1 MKARKIDLRDYV
13 PPGVEGPVEKIKV
26 RQTLANL
33 ITHPGLKL
41 SPKELIVSGILADTI
56 EKSGQE
62 VLVDKRDYETITKAL
77 DKIVPELGLGR
88 AHYPLMDRVY
98 NAPEIEVEAKDE
110 PKQPEPEKK

>member
-1 MKARKIDLRDYV
+1 MKARKINLRDYV
-13 PPGVEGPVEKIKV
+13 PPGVEGNPEKIKV

-41 SPKELIVSGILADTI
+41 PPQELIISGILADTI

-62 VLVDKRDYETITKAL
+62 ILVDKRDYEAITKAL

-98 NAPEIEVEAKDE
+98 NAPEIEVDEAK
-110 PKQPEPEKK
+110 PEKK